1 MADRDTVRLLIS
13 DVGGADGATFLFTD
27 TEIDTFLALRAD
39 VRLAAALALR
49 TIAGNEAQTQK
60 AIKFFDLS
68 TNGPATAQALRQL
81 ASDLEAQVDDDACF
95 DIAQFGGDDFSR
107 RYLRHWP
114 C

>member
-13 DVGGADGATFLFTD
+13 DVGGQDGSTFLFTD
-27 TEIDTFLALRAD
+27 TEIDTFLTLRPD

-60 AIKFFDLS
+60 AIQFFDLR
-68 TNGPATAQALRQL
+68 TNGPATAQALMAL
-81 ASDLEAQVDDDACF
+81 ADSLEREVDDDGGF
-95 DIAQFGGDDFSR
+95 EIAELGVDDFSR
-107 RYLRHWP
+107 RQLRGF